1 VDLCAEV
8 VSVVMSDESN
18 RPLISAHASLQQ
30 PTATAQ
36 PSADQVTSLLSSLA
50 EGAKKGGFPPGLNNL
65 MYKTC
70 IDA

>member
-18 RPLISAHASLQQ
+18 RSLISANASLQQ
-30 PTATAQ
+30 STATAQ

-50 EGAKKGGFPPGLNNL
+50 EDAKKGWYPPGLINL
-65 MYKTC
+65 K
-70 IDA
+70 